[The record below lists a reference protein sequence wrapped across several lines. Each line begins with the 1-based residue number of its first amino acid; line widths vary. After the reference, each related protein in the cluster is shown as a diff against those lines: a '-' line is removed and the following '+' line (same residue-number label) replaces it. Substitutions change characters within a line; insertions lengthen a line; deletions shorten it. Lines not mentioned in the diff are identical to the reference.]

1 MFNLDLNLN
10 SDMLLVIII
19 HYFSGVFLSLD
30 GDIIPNHG
38 YVVISDIGSTA
49 STALIC
55 NTNHP
60 ATVDNNRHSGGE
72 WFAPD
77 TTKVNRNFVP
87 GFIRNRGPM
96 EARLLRSTAT
106 DPRPPVEGIYH
117 CEIEDDTDTE
127 QTVYVGLYNSG
138 RGAYCLSTT
147 CYVQVQSAVL
157 MPCVHW
163 FQVKA
168 STLQHPHVHWIV
180 PPLCLLCII
189 ILSEVKKQNDANTC
203 STTTTKMFI

>member
-10 SDMLLVIII
+10 SNMLLVIII

-49 STALIC
+49 STGLIC
-55 NTNHP
+55 NTDRP
-60 ATVDNNRHSGGE
+60 ATVDNRHSGGE

-77 TTKVNRNFVP
+77 TTRVNSNAVP

-96 EARLLRSTAT
+96 EMRLFRSTT
-106 DPRPPVEGIYH
+106 DSRPPAEGIYH
-117 CEIEDDTDTE
+117 CEIQDATFTK

-138 RGAYCLSTT
+138 GGAYMYL
-147 CYVQVQSAVL
+147 
-157 MPCVHW
+157 
-163 FQVKA
+163 
-168 STLQHPHVHWIV
+168 
-180 PPLCLLCII
+180 
-189 ILSEVKKQNDANTC
+189 
-203 STTTTKMFI
+203 